1 MTKGDKQDTDEV
13 IRSQIR
19 SEMEKERS
27 QKESQMQNNRD
38 SWLKQLSP
46 THATGETLVNIYF
59 KSTEFDVCK
68 TEIELYRDVH
78 QKENKRQLLGS
89 FKVNEGMFFQSID
102 SLAFGDYSYRILQ
115 YVDEDLAPLESD
127 FYDFKLKPIPEFA
140 KKPTFPGF

>member
-1 MTKGDKQDTDEV
+1 MTLKDDQNDDEL
-13 IRSQIR
+13 IRKQIR
-19 SEMEKERS
+19 SEMEKERG
-27 QKESQMQNNRD
+27 QKELQIQENRD

-59 KSTEFDVCK
+59 NSTEFDICK
-68 TEIELYRDVH
+68 TEIELYRVVH
-78 QKENKRQLLGS
+78 QRETKRQLLGS

-115 YVDEDLAPLESD
+115 YMEEDLAPLKSECHS
-127 FYDFKLKPIPEFA
+127 FKIKPIPDLA